1 MRAALS
7 YIVVLSL
14 GASSFGVD
22 TLEEQARQVVEEMGG
37 PAALNSRH
45 VAALSEED
53 RQILIRYHRAQLER
67 LASKDVSKTKW
78 NIESPQHRT
87 DLLILGD
94 PEMIRET
101 VKTFLESEPGP
112 SRDKAGSDLMYAS
125 RPETIAMLAP
135 AIMVDE
141 PYVIPPLQGDVGP
154 RVPLSYSV
162 ANSLLAMMAKSPYFT
177 DEVRKWAEDNSKV
190 SPKKTMPMIRGWWR
204 ENEAALKAGTFRAVK
219 PGIDLRAADLAA
231 KAEINALQQK
241 YREGLIAKGLSP
253 ADPANWKQWTEEIY
267 PSLMA
272 SSQSEPSP
280 EIKPTQPKPTVAVS
294 TPPAKNEREGILYVS
309 IGGGALIVMLA
320 FLWVRFRRARS

>member
-1 MRAALS
+1 
-7 YIVVLSL
+7 
-14 GASSFGVD
+14 
-22 TLEEQARQVVEEMGG
+22 
-37 PAALNSRH
+37 
-45 VAALSEED
+45 
-53 RQILIRYHRAQLER
+53 
-67 LASKDVSKTKW
+67 
-78 NIESPQHRT
+78 
-87 DLLILGD
+87 LGD